1 MRRARHFRRLNNGAL
16 KLGDVE
22 MCGVMVRVH
31 FNEGVTQ
38 CKTTTQLCLQA
49 ADRLFKI

>member
-38 CKTTTQLCLQA
+38 CKNNHA
-49 ADRLFKI
+49 ARSVGS